1 MKNYKRILSLFLII
15 IMTVTVISPSAV
27 AVNTDE
33 DTEAPSVVENLSEE
47 ENELYENGKTYS
59 VNGIRYRIYNE
70 EAYVIGYDE
79 VSENIVFEET
89 LGRFVVVGI
98 RGIML
103 SDKERVKSV
112 TLPAGIS
119 EICDYAF
126 ADCINLETVNVNCDY
141 VTLGKDIFA
150 NTPFIEASEQQK
162 GELTVVADR
171 WLIRWNKD
179 KSESKTLELGT
190 NITAVAGDA
199 FAEETYAVNLKELTV
214 RNPDCVFNITK
225 KVFNTSIVLKGVK
238 GSTFATFATKF
249 NYTFKSLCTHTD
261 LIYYPETELN
271 CNGTEGFTSGY
282 WCETCQK
289 WESGHDKKPG
299 YEHIDGDGNGV
310 CDVCTADV
318 KIPVVKG
325 GTRGGHTW
333 VILENGD
340 LIWSGEGDM
349 LGIADY
355 IELSKDTTIWNNN
368 DTLKNMIKR
377 VIIREGVTSVGKFIF
392 YFLKNVEEICL
403 PEGLTTIGEEAFT
416 GCSFTK
422 INYPSTLT
430 TIKEGAFSWCDGSF
444 SVEIPDS
451 VTSMGKEVFF
461 ASGRIKSVKWSN
473 RLTYIP
479 EGTFNG
485 CSSVEEIILP
495 DNVRR
500 IGNSAFGG
508 CAKVKE
514 LTLGN
519 SVTEIGEGAFSTMKA
534 LEKVN
539 FNSDILTVK
548 AGAFRNCSSLKSIT
562 LPDSV
567 TEIGESA
574 FEGSGLT
581 EFVLP
586 ENCKTLGAYAFRG
599 CADLTSLVLN
609 DALTTVGTYVV
620 YNSGVKELKLSPGV
634 KTYSL
639 VFDVTQNLETV
650 ILPDGMKT
658 IPDKYLY
665 GNEYIKNVVIPETV
679 TSVGAQAF
687 YRNKSLESL
696 NLGNIETVGKNAF
709 NGCVALEEIDFG
721 IALTKIEASAFEGC
735 SSLAV
740 INLPETLMSVGDRA
754 FADCRSMTDVYVNSI
769 GCNYIGTDAIIYK
782 AVIYGYQNSAA
793 DDYATKHGN
802 AFIAFE
808 EENPHEHNFVRVIDG
823 GECQKTIRYKYTCDT
838 CDMFYYENESYPY
851 HVFRD
856 GYTDLVEATCTETGK
871 RARYCICGKE
881 IRDYQNTPAKGH
893 DMLIDNTA
901 VAPTQTKPGWTQG
914 SHCAECG
921 IELETKIVVD
931 PKDFDIII
939 DGDTVTARRSVPA
952 TYASNGRETEITFF
966 TEDGTVKTDIRE
978 TVIYKIGKLE
988 LSENTYLYD
997 GKIHRP
1003 SVTALDYKGN
1013 VIPSSQYK
1021 VSYSDKDS
1029 KNAGFYSVT
1038 VEFTGYYYGKR
1049 ELYYKINL
1057 DNVKNL
1063 KATGGENAV
1072 TLSWSKVPGTEGYK
1086 IYDSSKKLI
1095 GTVYGNTYKV
1105 TGLSG
1110 AARHSF
1116 YVRAFTWTDSSI
1128 FYSQSY
1134 TQVSA
1139 VTLPDR
1145 VKNFKAATVKQ
1156 TYITY
1161 KWDAVPGADG
1171 YRIYTYDSKKKQYTL
1186 LADTKKTSYKRK
1198 SLKAGKTY
1206 TVYIKAY
1213 SVDGGTTYESVAYT
1227 QNTSSA
1233 ALTAAKIKSVK
1244 AGKNKAVINIAKV
1257 SNAKGYKIYMATSKN
1272 GTYKYI
1278 GTTSKLK
1285 FTKKSL
1291 KKGKTYY
1298 FKVRAYKTLNG
1309 KNIYSSYSSVK
1320 KVKVK

>member
-1 MKNYKRILSLFLII
+1 MKYYKRILSLFLIMI
-15 IMTVTVISPSAV
+15 LCSGVISPV
-27 AVNTDE
+27 AAAENTD
-33 DTEAPSVVENLSEE
+33 TGTAEAPVEEFLPEE
-47 ENELYENGKTYS
+47 EELYENGGVYS
-59 VNGIRYRIYNE
+59 VGGIRYRIYNE

-79 VSENIVFEET
+79 VSENIVYEET

-98 RGIML
+98 RGLML
-103 SDKERVKSV
+103 SDKEKVKSV
-112 TLPAGIS
+112 TLPAGIK

-126 ADCINLETVNVNCDY
+126 ADCINLETVNVYCDY
-141 VTLGKDIFA
+141 VSLGKDIFA
-150 NTPFIEASEQQK
+150 NTPFIEAPEQQK

-171 WLIRWNKD
+171 WLLRWNKE
-179 KSESKTLELGT
+179 KSEAKVLELGT
-190 NITAVAGDA
+190 NITAVAADA

-214 RNPDCVFNITK
+214 KNPDCVFNITK

-238 GSTFATFATKF
+238 GSGFAAFAKKF
-249 NYTFKSLCTHTD
+249 SYTFKSLCTHTE

-271 CNGTEGFTSGY
+271 CNGTDGFTEGY
-282 WCETCQK
+282 WCEACQK
-289 WESGHDKKPG
+289 WESGHEKKSG
-299 YEHIDGDGNGV
+299 YEHIDSDGNGV
-310 CDVCTADV
+310 CDVCTAGV
-318 KIPVVKG
+318 SIPVVKG

-349 LGIADY
+349 LGFADY
-355 IELSKDTTIWNNN
+355 IERYEDTTTWTN
-368 DTLKNMIKR
+368 DENLKELIKR
-377 VIIREGVTSVGKFIF
+377 VIIREGVTSVGKLMF
-392 YFLKNVEEICL
+392 YFLKNLEEVCL
-403 PEGLTTIGEEAFT
+403 PEGLVTIGEEAFT

-430 TIKEGAFSWCDGSF
+430 TIKDEAFSWCDGSF
-444 SVEIPDS
+444 SVEIPDT
-451 VTSMGKEVFF
+451 VTSMGKEVFY
-461 ASGRIKSVKWSN
+461 ACGRIKSVKWSN

-479 EGTFNG
+479 EGTFTS

-495 DNVRR
+495 DNVKR

-508 CAKVKE
+508 CSKVKE

-519 SVTEIGEGAFSTMKA
+519 SVTEIGEGAFSGMRA
-534 LEKVN
+534 LEKIN

-548 AGAFRNCSSLKSIT
+548 AKAFRNCFSLKSIT

-567 TEIGESA
+567 AEIGESA

-586 ENCKTLGAYAFRG
+586 ESCKTLGAYAFRE

-609 DALTTVGTYVV
+609 DALTTVGTYIV

-658 IPDKYLY
+658 VPDKYLY
-665 GNEYIKNVVIPETV
+665 GNKYIKNVIIPETV

-687 YRNKSLESL
+687 YGNESLESL
-696 NLGNIETVGKNAF
+696 NLGNIEAVGKNAF
-709 NGCVALEEIDFG
+709 YGCVALKEIDFG
-721 IALTKIEASAFEGC
+721 TALAKIEASAFEGC

-769 GCNYIGTDAIIYK
+769 GCNYIGTDAFIYK

-793 DDYATKHGN
+793 DDYAAKNGN

-838 CDMFYYENESYPY
+838 CDMFYYESENYPY

-871 RARYCICGKE
+871 RARYCICGKD

-893 DMLIDNTA
+893 EMVIDNTA

-931 PKDFDIII
+931 PKDFEIII
-939 DGDTVTARRSVPA
+939 DGDTVTARKSVPA
-952 TYASNGRETEITFF
+952 TYASDGRKTEIIFF

-997 GKIHRP
+997 GKVHRP

-1021 VSYSDKDS
+1021 LTYSDKDS
-1029 KNAGFYSVT
+1029 KNAGYYSVT
-1038 VEFTGYYYGKR
+1038 VEFTGNYYGKR
-1049 ELYYKINL
+1049 ELYYKIKL
-1057 DNVKNL
+1057 DDVKNL
-1063 KATGGENAV
+1063 RATGGENSV
-1072 TLSWSKVPGTEGYK
+1072 TLSWSKVPGAEGYN
-1086 IYDSSKKLI
+1086 IYNSNKKLVA
-1095 GTVYGNTYKV
+1095 TAYGNTYKL

-1116 YVRAFTWTDSSI
+1116 YVRAFSWTDSSI

-1134 TQVSA
+1134 TNASA
-1139 VTLPDR
+1139 LTLPDR
-1145 VKNFKAATVKQ
+1145 VKSFKASTVKQ

-1171 YRIYTYDSKKKQYTL
+1171 YRLYNYDSSKKQYKL
-1186 LADTKKTSYKRK
+1186 IADTKKTSYKRK

-1213 SVDGGTTYESVAYT
+1213 FTEDGRTYESAAYT
-1227 QNTSSA
+1227 KNTSSS
-1233 ALTAAKIKSVK
+1233 LLSAAKIKSVK
-1244 AGKNKAVINIAKV
+1244 AGKGKATVNWSKV
-1257 SNAKGYKIYMATSKN
+1257 SNADGYKIYMATSKK

-1278 GTTSKLK
+1278 GKTSKRKL
-1285 FTKKSL
+1285 TKKGL

-1309 KNIYSSYSSVK
+1309 KTVYGSYSSVK